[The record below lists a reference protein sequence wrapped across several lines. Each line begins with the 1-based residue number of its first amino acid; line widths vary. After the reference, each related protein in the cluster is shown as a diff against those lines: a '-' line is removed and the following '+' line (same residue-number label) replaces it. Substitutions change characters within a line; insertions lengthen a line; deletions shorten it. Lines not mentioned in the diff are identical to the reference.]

1 MIAPTV
7 EGHNILRHRWNLDHG
22 EAESGV
28 WQAGQRHSER
38 FNRLCPAMG
47 RVDIRLRSGYGTLM
61 ATMQQITT
69 AKQLLRA
76 AGLDRCELIRG
87 ELIMMTP
94 AGFRHGRIACAVAA
108 ILREF
113 VQGRQSGVVTGA
125 ETGFLLA
132 RDPDTVRAPDVAFVG
147 ADRIPETEPVG
158 FFPGAPDLAVEV
170 LSPNDAAGNVL
181 AKVQDWLNAD
191 CRAVWVV
198 DPQTRTVTVYRTR
211 REISVLTEAE
221 MLDGSP
227 VLPGFQVRVGD
238 LLK

>member
-1 MIAPTV
+1 MQWLS
-7 EGHNILRHRWNLDHG
+7 GQLD
-22 EAESGV
+22 
-28 WQAGQRHSER
+28 RR
-38 FNRLCPAMG
+38 RPAIG
-47 RVDIRLRSGYGTLM
+47 SVDIFLKSGYGTVM
-61 ATMQQITT
+61 STMQQITT

-76 AGLDRCELIRG
+76 AGRGRCELIRG

-108 ILREF
+108 TVHEF
-113 VQGRQSGVVTGA
+113 VQGHQTGVVTGA

-158 FFPGAPDLAVEV
+158 FFPGAPDLAVEI

-181 AKVQDWLNAD
+181 AKMQDWLNAD
-191 CRAVWVV
+191 CGAVWVV
-198 DPQTRTVTVYRTR
+198 DPHPRTVTVYRTR
-211 REISVLTEAE
+211 HEISVLTEAE
-221 MLDGSP
+221 MLDGAP

-238 LLK
+238 LFT